1 MISSRP
7 DAAEREADRWAGR
20 PHSRIGR
27 DAQQWPVRVAGN
39 RPAGQRRSLLH
50 LGFASQWR
58 RCAPVVQRAFLLA
71 ATARD
76 PVSALAHRLQ
86 RADPARAGALPDALA
101 PGAASLLRS
110 SPGARR
116 TPRSASRAR
125 RSVPAPC
132 SPGVISRRCRTAGSA
147 GSLARTRSA
156 PAPRPLPGAS
166 GGIRCPA
173 TERGM
178 GASVGGKPGRIVR
191 VPGMPSRSQAAAPRG
206 VSSSRPA
213 RAAGPLPRSA
223 APPAAGQ

>member
-7 DAAEREADRWAGR
+7 DAAEREADRWASR
-20 PHSRIGR
+20 LHSRIGR
-27 DAQQWPVRVAGN
+27 TAQQRPVRVAGN
-39 RPAGQRRSLLH
+39 HPAGQRRSLLH

-71 ATARD
+71 TTAHD

-86 RADPARAGALPDALA
+86 RAEPARAGALPDALA
-101 PGAASLLRS
+101 PAAASHLRS
-110 SPGARR
+110 PPGARR

-132 SPGVISRRCRTAGSA
+132 PPGVISRRSRTAGSA
-147 GSLARTRSA
+147 RSPARTRSA

-166 GGIRCPA
+166 GGIRCAPPSAGWAPA
-173 TERGM
+173 W
-178 GASVGGKPGRIVR
+178 GASPDGIVR
-191 VPGMPSRSQAAAPRG
+191 VPGMPSRSQPAAPRG
-206 VSSSRPA
+206 VSSLRPA